1 MVIHID
7 ILLKKWKNK
16 QLSWSTLLFKLS
28 KTRRTGETVAE
39 YKSFAKSKQ
48 DDIKDVGGFV
58 GGALKEGRRVAEN
71 VQWRSVITLD
81 ADFATNDFWD
91 NLFFIM
97 NKCDKSENQLFDSM
111 IRFIKNGVLLVT
123 DPHLAAKVAIIHKKW
138 KSYVVL
144 KCF

>member
-1 MVIHID
+1 MQNTALNID
-7 ILLKKWKNK
+7 NLSKLKYDGEVSIAVASSRKSKKWKNK

-91 NLFFIM
+91 NLF
-97 NKCDKSENQLFDSM
+97 L
-111 IRFIKNGVLLVT
+111 R
-123 DPHLAAKVAIIHKKW
+123 
-138 KSYVVL
+138 
-144 KCF
+144 